1 MRAFLLR
8 DKAASRLS
16 AFKNFFQEGDLD
28 KFSDYRGRVR
38 ITDCLLIFVKEKA
51 QRAVVVQ
58 VVRPALGQT
67 LLHFD

>member
-8 DKAASRLS
+8 DKAPCRLR
-16 AFKNFFQEGDLD
+16 AFKDFFQEGDLD
-28 KFSDYRGRVR
+28 KFSDYRGRAR
-38 ITDCLLIFVKEKA
+38 ITDCLLIFVKEKT

-67 LLHFD
+67 MLAI